1 MEATRVIRIFFF
13 GYSNLEHFYFKQ
25 PQTETNPK
33 PKQPQTRTTPNQNHP
48 KLEQPQTRTTPN
60 QNNPKL
66 EPSQGTFFFY
76 IQYSWNVFS
85 DKIQ

>member
-33 PKQPQTRTTPNQNHP
+33 PKQPQTRTTPNQN
-48 KLEQPQTRTTPN
+48 
-60 QNNPKL
+60 NPKL
-66 EPSQGTFFFY
+66 EPSQGTFFFLHPV
-76 IQYSWNVFS
+76 QLKCVFRQNS
-85 DKIQ
+85 VK